1 MRIQIQVI
9 DDDGEPCSDRYTFGT
24 RLTLAQALMLIQS
37 MLALSGEFDDTQ
49 PDNVMRERLSAEL
62 AEMVNPVRIGSML
75 IRRTKWY
82 ITEKVAEK
90 RYAVQYPGF
99 GKYSEAAT
107 IRGKENIGR
116 LYVQQGRV
124 LLEMSKDGVEFVEA
138 V

>member
-62 AEMVNPVRIGSML
+62 AEMVNRVPVRIGS
-75 IRRTKWY
+75 TK
-82 ITEKVAEK
+82 
-90 RYAVQYPGF
+90 
-99 GKYSEAAT
+99 
-107 IRGKENIGR
+107 
-116 LYVQQGRV
+116 
-124 LLEMSKDGVEFVEA
+124 
-138 V
+138 